1 MITGPPLVTYLR
13 AWTMAIQA
21 MPQASNQ
28 AYGPFHGRA
37 IAAVRAGTQAGPVVI
52 EIALDGLAVARLRL
66 ATLSK

>member
-1 MITGPPLVTYLR
+1 
-13 AWTMAIQA
+13 